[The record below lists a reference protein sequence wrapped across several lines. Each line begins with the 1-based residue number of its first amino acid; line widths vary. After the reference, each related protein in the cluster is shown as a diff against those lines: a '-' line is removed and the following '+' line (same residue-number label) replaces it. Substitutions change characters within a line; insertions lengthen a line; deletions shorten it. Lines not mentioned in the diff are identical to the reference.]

1 MSNTIVSDIEQVR
14 AALDDAGYL
23 HGHPSGDEQ
32 RMFCPICEDP
42 DDSHSP
48 SASINL
54 DTGMWNCLKSD
65 SEHGGSLI
73 SLHKAVA
80 GKGVKLAP
88 LSDGTV
94 KAVSVS
100 RPKPR
105 VVARP
110 VDATALLRIERA
122 ELRLWD
128 EDRASE
134 GHLRFL
140 MDKRGLLP
148 ETITANRLGLE
159 YSKRDEDWRILI
171 PVILD
176 GKVINVRRYKMN
188 AEPGD
193 KMRSLQGHGSGAML
207 FGADLLIEHPDAPV
221 LLCESELDCILANQ
235 EAAQEDGTRLYVA
248 VTGTGGAG
256 NVPANLDLLAGREVY
271 IGYDADEAG
280 RKGASAVAKRLAE
293 LGTTAGVL
301 DLTALGLDPE
311 SGQDIT
317 DLLIQH
323 GTAYDLAEAFEH
335 AHTQESRPRFVRV
348 TAAQLAEPVPAME
361 WLVEDVWAEGGY
373 GVYGGAKKTLKTYNL
388 LALAIAVASGKP
400 FLKHFGVPHARPVV
414 MYLSEGGDK
423 GTRRRLQQIAAWM
436 GVELAS
442 IPLTLVFDSAP
453 IGSAELTN
461 AIRRECRELRP
472 GLVILDALYAFH
484 AHDIE
489 VSNLYARG
497 QMLRD
502 LEQLV
507 VAADRALIV
516 ADHFSKMRSKELDL
530 DAISQSGV
538 AEWAHSWAL
547 SKHRAPA
554 DVAAGEFKLAVQYG
568 GRDGY
573 GADYAIDWH
582 LGSRG
587 ADGLHAG
594 PVSADV
600 SFLIGDGAEPM
611 SAGDRIT
618 NALRDVMQRNPF
630 EFTRDE
636 IIKQVTGG
644 NSARREAFNALEDSP
659 GVEQRTVQRE
669 DSSGRSRSTVVW
681 GASRRIPLGLATAA
695 NGGESPADAEE
706 ATYSA
711 GDTPPDGAAVNGSE
725 QADSE
730 ALGEP
735 PLSPAANGGVSQPT
749 PRDPSPRKGSVRRR
763 KSGGER
769 R

>member
-1 MSNTIVSDIEQVR
+1 MSNTIAADIEQVR
-14 AALDDAGYL
+14 AALDGAGYL

-80 GKGVKLAP
+80 GKGVKIAP
-88 LSDGTV
+88 LSSGTV

-105 VVARP
+105 VEAKP

-140 MDKRGLLP
+140 MDKRGLSP

-159 YSKRDEDWRILI
+159 YSKREEDWRILI

-207 FGADLLIEHPDAPV
+207 FGADMLIQHPDAPV

-235 EAAQEDGTRLYVA
+235 EAVQEDGTRLYVA

-301 DLTALGLDPE
+301 DLTALGLDPD

-323 GTAYDLAEAFEH
+323 GTAFDLAEAFER
-335 AHTQESRPRFVRV
+335 AGDPVEIARQTRV
-348 TAAQLAEPVPAME
+348 DALVEEGRAREAARQVLSADDWEPPEDHGSWADQLANPPEPVQWRIEELLFDGANVMLNAITKAGKTVLSLNVARCLLTGE
-361 WLVEDVWAEGGY
+361 KLFDRFRVE
-373 GVYGGAKKTLKTYNL
+373 KL
-388 LALAIAVASGKP
+388 ASG
-400 FLKHFGVPHARPVV
+400 R
-414 MYLSEGGDK
+414 
-423 GTRRRLQQIAAWM
+423 
-436 GVELAS
+436 
-442 IPLTLVFDSAP
+442 
-453 IGSAELTN
+453 
-461 AIRRECRELRP
+461 
-472 GLVILDALYAFH
+472 
-484 AHDIE
+484 
-489 VSNLYARG
+489 
-497 QMLRD
+497 
-502 LEQLV
+502 
-507 VAADRALIV
+507 
-516 ADHFSKMRSKELDL
+516 
-530 DAISQSGV
+530 GV
-538 AEWAHSWAL
+538 AWWNGELSRAQAHSWLMAMGFDGRPTDFHPYHLRGYSMPFDAPSVEEFTVRWLRDRNVSVWVLDPKAAL
-547 SKHRAPA
+547 FLGDENSNTETNAWLR
-554 DVAAGEFKLAVQYG
+554 
-568 GRDGY
+568 
-573 GADYAIDWH
+573 AIDRIKRRAGVDIVIIVH
-582 LGSRG
+582 
-587 ADGLHAG
+587 HA
-594 PVSADV
+594 S
-600 SFLIGDGAEPM
+600 E
-611 SAGDRIT
+611 SAGTTDEDDTPRI
-618 NALRDVMQRNPF
+618 VM
-630 EFTRDE
+630 
-636 IIKQVTGG
+636 
-644 NSARREAFNALEDSP
+644 
-659 GVEQRTVQRE
+659 
-669 DSSGRSRSTVVW
+669 GR
-681 GASRRIPLGLATAA
+681 GASRQEGWADIIWSYTGRFDEPRYISALGRDVDLPPFGGLHMDSDKTLRWNGNVATPLEVRLHAMAVQMHEVLKEGDLNSGELKGKVRGKTDIVRKGLEYAISKGYVTQRAGSGNSKMHAIGEIDPSIVSLTGASGVKLRITTADA
-695 NGGESPADAEE
+695 DVEGEEGGE
-706 ATYSA
+706 
-711 GDTPPDGAAVNGSE
+711 
-725 QADSE
+725 
-730 ALGEP
+730 
-735 PLSPAANGGVSQPT
+735 
-749 PRDPSPRKGSVRRR
+749 K
-763 KSGGER
+763 
-769 R
+769 